1 MSNAI
6 VDPFG
11 LAVWLGSVPADE
23 LEAIEGVFTA
33 VAEGLPFERVDGG
46 LSGGFGAQS
55 RAVAWAI
62 ARIIRRYREHDEP
75 LLEAF
80 EQLSDTL
87 DAAIAETTFN
97 RLEDLWQLEL

>member
-1 MSNAI
+1 MA
-6 VDPFG
+6 
-11 LAVWLGSVPADE
+11 E
-23 LEAIEGVFTA
+23 LEPIEDVFRA
-33 VAEGLPFERVDGG
+33 VAEGLPFERTDGAP
-46 LSGGFGAQS
+46 SGGFGAPS

-62 ARIIRRYREHDEP
+62 ARIIRGYRDDGEP

-97 RLEDLWQLEL
+97 RLEDLWQMEL